1 MWFVVMTIF
10 RLLSI
15 AHSSC
20 DDLCGLDRIVVDDDN
35 VLEKVVEN
43 FSNGQGQ
50 KINCFDTTKVTDM
63 NSLFNGYN
71 NEIFKDFNKD
81 ISCWDTSDVTN
92 MSVSR

>member
-1 MWFVVMTIF
+1 MTIF

-43 FSNGQGQ
+43 FNNGQGQ

-63 NSLFNGYN
+63 KSLFNGYN